1 MAAKKIKKGK
11 KGGIAVAG
19 TGPKISPV
27 AAGVMGAV
35 AGAAV
40 GATAGVVLSNEKT
53 RKNVMDAVSNLS
65 DRATEYTK
73 QGSKKVQELRGKAAD
88 VMDKAQKQLGGPTQT
103 QGIKHGQS
111 HRKEKKDE

>member
-1 MAAKKIKKGK
+1 MPRTQKTKTSQKGR
-11 KGGIAVAG
+11 KGGLAAAG
-19 TGPKISPV
+19 PRMNPV

-53 RKNVMDAVSNLS
+53 RKNIMDAVGNLS
-65 DRATEYTK
+65 DRANEYTK

-88 VMDKAQKQLGGPTQT
+88 VMDKAQKQLGEPSSM
-103 QGIKHGQS
+103 QGTKTTM
-111 HRKEKKDE
+111 KEEKAK